1 MTTKKK
7 LLALGAVTGIL
18 LIAFVSLPDSL
29 KGKSLSSSLIAGITN
44 PADDQQIIHD
54 WSTSGFNSPLDLVVY
69 KNIVYVADKQNDR
82 IKKLNLS

>member
-29 KGKSLSSSLIAGITN
+29 KGKSLSSSLIAGISDPTN
-44 PADDQQIIHD
+44 DQQIIHD
-54 WSTSGFNSPLDLVVY
+54 WSTSGVNAPRDMVVY
-69 KNIVYVADKQNDR
+69 KNIVYVADRQNDR
-82 IKKLNLS
+82 IKKFNLS